1 MKHKSRD
8 ASPLRRFWK
17 RKLLPLLFWL
27 AVWQGTVWLL
37 MAVKKM
43 PTTALVLPSPLLVAE
58 TLAELVGTAVF
69 WQTALASLGRIFSGL
84 LVGVLLGTAA
94 AVCTSAWEWAD
105 CILSPAVRVI
115 RATPVASFILLVILW
130 FPTGQVPVVVSA
142 LMVLP
147 VVWGNVKRGVAQT
160 DPLLLE
166 AARVYRF
173 GRWKTVRL
181 VYIPSVL
188 PYFAS
193 GCHTALGLA
202 WKAGV
207 AAEVLCVPRLAIGTQ
222 VYFSKIYLETPALF
236 AWTLVVLT
244 LSFLLEQ
251 GLGALLGRLEKG
263 VKL

>member
-8 ASPLRRFWK
+8 ASPLMRFWK

-166 AARVYRF
+166 AARVYRSRPVED
-173 GRWKTVRL
+173 GA
-181 VYIPSVL
+181 P
-188 PYFAS
+188 
-193 GCHTALGLA
+193 GLY
-202 WKAGV
+202 
-207 AAEVLCVPRLAIGTQ
+207 P
-222 VYFSKIYLETPALF
+222 
-236 AWTLVVLT
+236 
-244 LSFLLEQ
+244 
-251 GLGALLGRLEKG
+251 LGASLFCQRMPYSTGPGLEG
-263 VKL
+263 GSGGGGAVCAPAGHRDSGLFF